1 MSYCS
6 GILTVVFSFL
16 VELVISE
23 MNCGIHGHVL
33 SGGLFK
39 EYSDQKKM
47 EQIVMPLI
55 EVMERL
61 KIKRIT
67 K

>member
-6 GILTVVFSFL
+6 GMLTVVFSFL
-16 VELVISE
+16 VELLISE
-23 MNCGIHGHVL
+23 MKSGIHGHVSL
-33 SGGLFK
+33 GGLFK

-47 EQIVMPLI
+47 EQIVMLLI
-55 EVMERL
+55 EVMESL